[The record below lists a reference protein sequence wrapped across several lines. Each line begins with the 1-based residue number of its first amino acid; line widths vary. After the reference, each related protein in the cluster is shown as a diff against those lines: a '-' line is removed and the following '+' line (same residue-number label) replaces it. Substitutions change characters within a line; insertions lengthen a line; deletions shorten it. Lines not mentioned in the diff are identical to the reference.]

1 MSIPVAYGLAVL
13 IWSTTPLAIVTSG
26 DSLPPMAAAA
36 SRMALAALVG
46 LPLLKMLGLNLPLNR
61 SAFKSYL
68 TAVIGIFGAMGVT
81 YVAAQWIPSGLISV
95 LFGFTT
101 IMTGVLSHFLFPD
114 SPMSRK
120 QWIACGMGIIGLAVV
135 FSDNLVVTGQGV
147 IGVLLALLAVF
158 FFSSSNV
165 LMKRNGAGLHPL
177 QQTVGALWC
186 SLPFYAVAWFATGT
200 EVVWA
205 EISMLSIFSVVYLAT
220 LGSLVGFMAYFH
232 LIANLPPAYVALI
245 TLITPVIALF
255 LGSQLHNEP
264 VTAEMLIGAG
274 VILLSLLLFLS
285 DNFIRLWQ
293 EKQAQKNPQFNAD
306 DSPSEDAVK
315 SA

>member
-36 SRMALAALVG
+36 SRMGLAALVG
-46 LPLLKMLGLNLPLNR
+46 LPLLKFMGLNLPVHKA
-61 SAFKSYL
+61 AFRSYL

-101 IMTGVLSHFLFPD
+101 IMTGVLSHFIVPD

-120 QWIACGMGIIGLAVV
+120 QWLSCGLGIIGLGVV

-186 SLPFYAVAWFATGT
+186 SLPFYAMAWFVAGT
-200 EVVWA
+200 EVAWEDV
-205 EISMLSIFSVVYLAT
+205 STLSILSVVYLAI

-255 LGSQLHNEP
+255 LGSQLHGEP
-264 VTAEMLIGAG
+264 VTKEMLIGAG

-285 DNFIRLWQ
+285 DNFIRLYQVKRYQ
-293 EKQAQKNPQFNAD
+293 EKN
-306 DSPSEDAVK
+306 
-315 SA
+315 